1 MPSYL
6 VLARKY
12 RPVSFS
18 DVVGQDHIVQT
29 LTNSIVSGRIAHAFL
44 FCGVRGVGKTTVA
57 RILAKALN
65 CTQKEKSRQADPCNK
80 CASCRE
86 ITDGISVD
94 VQEIDGASHTS
105 VENIREIN
113 ENIKYPPVSSPYKI
127 IIIDEVH
134 MISINAFN
142 ALLKTLEEPPPHA
155 KFIFATTEAH
165 KVPATINSRCQRFN
179 FRTISVADMT
189 RGMARILAQ
198 EGLESSEEALTL
210 VAREAQGSFRDAL
223 SLLDQVIAFGTGKV
237 TPEDVV
243 ATLGIAGREAFGHL
257 VKGVLDRDAA
267 SCLRLVHELFRQGY
281 DPEQLAL
288 DLIHYLRNLIVVRT
302 VELDNRP
309 EGIVDATLSEL
320 DELEQLAGESSIE
333 DLQNIF
339 GMLVRGEA
347 EIKRSGN
354 PWVSL
359 EMAVLRMAHAPNIV
373 DLSDIIKRIPAT
385 QSPAVRPAEA
395 PRPAAA
401 VAPASHRPTKQA
413 QKPQG
418 PVPEETVKSPEP
430 PANEGDTGPSEHFVI
445 TDITPVP
452 AGTPDE
458 LWAMI
463 KTEITTNGIDPAVGS
478 IMDHGNLIFVGP
490 TEVEIG
496 FTKAFYKEQFERRFK
511 EKPALKKVFQN
522 FFGEAR
528 LKILTLARP
537 TSLDVGQPYPGTPD
551 DETDR
556 NRALKQEALDHP
568 IVRAIQ
574 KEFDESSIEDIK
586 ILPRP

>member
-18 DVVGQDHIVQT
+18 DVVGQEHVVQT
-29 LTNSIVSGRIAHAFL
+29 LTNSIVSGRVAHAFL

-65 CTQKEKSRQADPCNK
+65 CTQKEEARPADPCNR
-80 CASCRE
+80 CASCKE

-142 ALLKTLEEPPPHA
+142 ALLKTLEEPPSHA

-179 FRTISVADMT
+179 FRTISITDMT
-189 RGMARILAQ
+189 HGMARILDQ
-198 EGLESSEEALTL
+198 EGVEASDEALTL

-223 SLLDQVIAFGTGKV
+223 SLLDQVIAFGTGKITV
-237 TPEDVV
+237 EDVV
-243 ATLGIAGREAFGHL
+243 ATLGIAGREAFGRL
-257 VKGVLDRDAA
+257 VKAVLDRDASSSLQLA
-267 SCLRLVHELFRQGY
+267 HELFRQGS

-288 DLIHYLRNLIVVRT
+288 DLIQYLRNLIVVRT
-302 VELDNRP
+302 VASGNRP
-309 EGIVDATLSEL
+309 EGIVDATPSEL
-320 DELEQLAGESSIE
+320 AELEELAAQATLE

-339 GMLVRGEA
+339 GILVRGEA

-359 EMAVLRMAHAPNIV
+359 EMTVLRMVYAPNIV
-373 DLSDIIKRIPAT
+373 DLAEIVKRLPAAP
-385 QSPAVRPAEA
+385 SPAGRSVES
-395 PRPAAA
+395 PRPPTPGAR
-401 VAPASHRPTKQA
+401 APSRPQNQTH
-413 QKPQG
+413 
-418 PVPEETVKSPEP
+418 KSPGSARVDTVASTEP
-430 PANEGDTGPSEHFVI
+430 RADEDSAGPPERFVI

-452 AGTPDE
+452 EGTPDE

-463 KTEITTNGIDPAVGS
+463 KNQVSMSGIDPVVS
-478 IMDHGNLIFVGP
+478 SLMDHGNLISVGP
-490 TEVEIG
+490 TEIEIG
-496 FTKAFYKEQFERRFK
+496 FTKAFYKEDFERRFE

-528 LKILTLARP
+528 LKTLTLARP
-537 TSLDVGQPYPGTPD
+537 TALDVGQPYGGTPD
-551 DETDR
+551 DDSDR

-568 IVRAIQ
+568 VVRAVQ
-574 KEFDESSIEDIK
+574 KEFGDSSIEDIK
-586 ILPRP
+586 ILSRP